1 MFVTVE
7 TYGGDTAVVAVAQI
21 THLVNTGMGTQINF
35 TSGESIIAS
44 KSISELTLDL
54 MRAAS

>member
-1 MFVTVE
+1 MFITVE
-7 TYGGDTAVVAVAQI
+7 TIGGDNAVVAVAQI

-35 TSGESIIAS
+35 TSGESFIAT

-54 MRAAS
+54 MKAAS